1 MNGIHPKNVRLLKGV
16 ILFHVFLLSTFF
28 PCCVPKHVLCSN
40 CSQDVPKTKLWT
52 KNWRR
57 SQAITTIYA
66 ALIKDREPPILGN
79 QSLAVSIQSGSFM
92 ILLVVSCDDLWQSN
106 LLLLVVAVAGT
117 TPTPGVG
124 GVGTSD
130 TGTDTAAAAAAA
142 STVVR
147 FSFSL
152 CTPSWMSS
160 SSSLKRSCVVV

>member
-40 CSQDVPKTKLWT
+40 CSQDVPNTKLWT

-106 LLLLVVAVAGT
+106 LLLLVVAVAVA
-117 TPTPGVG
+117 VG
-124 GVGTSD
+124 ASD
-130 TGTDTAAAAAAA
+130 GTDTAAAAF
-142 STVVR
+142 TVVR
-147 FSFSL
+147 FYFSL

-160 SSSLKRSCVVV
+160 YFVVEAKLCCVKSILKK